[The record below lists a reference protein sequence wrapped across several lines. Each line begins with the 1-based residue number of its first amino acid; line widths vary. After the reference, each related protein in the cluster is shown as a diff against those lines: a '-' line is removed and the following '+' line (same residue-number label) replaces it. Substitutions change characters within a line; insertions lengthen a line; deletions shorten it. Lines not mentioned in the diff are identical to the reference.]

1 MTETASA
8 NLPNSVATLRERIV
22 KETDRFLAEHQLRL
36 KIRRLPLSGDE
47 SSSPTPTDCLSNQFP
62 AYHFITRQKRHLTEQ
77 LLRNRSSY
85 QTEFNT
91 TDDDRNK
98 HTPFILKEIPETV
111 KDHLN
116 KMANDFD
123 DPEFSE
129 SALLSTSTA
138 GPLLPA
144 SKPDC
149 YCQLARVWL
158 SLHSPPFTSNS
169 EYGHLVRSKIVGWAL
184 IEVLTTNE
192 RCLKALWVH
201 PKLSATA
208 TTTLLLGFLPRVLF
222 EAFELVAP
230 QQTSEGCSWK
240 FLYAWLNDF
249 AMFPRQTW
257 LILCASEYFGLPK
270 HCDTLGDPAGVTPGH
285 VDEDDPVGLSCPC
298 QKSATWDDWD
308 QILVGCTESFM
319 YKHMEQWL
327 EIIPK
332 KPSEH
337 LLGIANIL
345 PTDEPEPLS
354 QLPKETIEEIEVA
367 EFLGLNRKKIAS
379 ILLHIYGRWCHD
391 RIQNMES
398 YLEGINEEFQPNAG
412 SSNKRRIAEVKTNAK
427 RERT

>member
-1 MTETASA
+1 MTETSSTH
-8 NLPNSVATLRERIV
+8 LPNSMEKLRERIV

-47 SSSPTPTDCLSNQFP
+47 SSSPIPADGLSNQFP
-62 AYHFITRQKRHLTEQ
+62 VYHFITRQKRHLTEQ

-91 TDDDRNK
+91 SDDDRNK

-123 DPEFSE
+123 DPEFS
-129 SALLSTSTA
+129 
-138 GPLLPA
+138 G
-144 SKPDC
+144 
-149 YCQLARVWL
+149 VWI

-208 TTTLLLGFLPRVLF
+208 TSALLLGFLPRVLF

-257 LILCASEYFGLPK
+257 ILLCAAEYFGLPK
-270 HCDTLGDPAGVTPGH
+270 HCDTLGDPAGVSPGH
-285 VDEDDPVGLSCPC
+285 VDDDDPVGLSCPC
-298 QKSATWDDWD
+298 QKLATWDDWD

-319 YKHMEQWL
+319 YKNIEQWL

-332 KPSEH
+332 KPNEH
-337 LLGIANIL
+337 LQGITNIL
-345 PTDEPEPLS
+345 PTDEPERFS
-354 QLPKETIEEIEVA
+354 KLPRETLEEIEAA
-367 EFLGLNRKKIAS
+367 EFLGLSRRNVAN
-379 ILLHIYGRWCHD
+379 ILLHIYGRWCHG

-398 YLEGINEEFQPNAG
+398 YLEGANEESQSNAS
-412 SSNKRRIAEVKTNAK
+412 SSNKRRIIEAKISTK